1 MKVVTTL
8 SELRAAR
15 DGFGR
20 LAFVP
25 TMGALHAGHV
35 SLMRQAKLHAPTVA
49 ASIFVNPQQ
58 FTPHEDLTKSP
69 RPIEKDLAMCEEA
82 GVDLVFVPEV
92 ATVYPP
98 GVSEVTLNVPQ
109 LSRRWEGERRPTH
122 FAGVCLVVAKLFN
135 MVKPQVACFGEKDFQ
150 QLAVIRA
157 MTRALDFDIEIV
169 GCPIVREPDGLAM
182 SSRNVYLTREQR
194 LRAAF
199 ISEALFA
206 ARDGSFDRVQDVIA
220 FTSDRIMNVPDVLKG
235 VPVQI
240 DYLQLVDI
248 DTLEPAT
255 DLSAPRQLITT
266 VRVGLTWLLDNVRL
280 EASSDRH

>member
-1 MKVVTTL
+1 
-8 SELRAAR
+8 
-15 DGFGR
+15 
-20 LAFVP
+20 
-25 TMGALHAGHV
+25 
-35 SLMRQAKLHAPTVA
+35 
-49 ASIFVNPQQ
+49 
-58 FTPHEDLTKSP
+58 
-69 RPIEKDLAMCEEA
+69 
-82 GVDLVFVPEV
+82 V
-92 ATVYPP
+92 ATVYPT
-98 GVSEVTLNVPQ
+98 GVSEVTLNVSE

-157 MTRALDFDIEIV
+157 MTRALDFDIDIV